1 MLARLSRRVPILTA
15 LGAVFISGRVLA
27 ACGSGVPGNA
37 VARVDDMSITRSD
50 FLHWLRVAA
59 ASSASTVP
67 GQPPTNVIAPDPPN
81 FTGCIAAKR
90 RTAPKPAKGQP
101 TPTDRDFKAQCEQ
114 EYMSLRDQVMSF
126 LISSDWIMG
135 EAADQG
141 IKASSAEVQRRLAQ
155 IKQQQFPKPG
165 DFNKFLTS
173 SGMNLT
179 DIYYRTKLI
188 VFSDKLRAKIIKGK
202 GTVTPAQIA
211 RYYQQN
217 RSRYAQPERRDLR
230 IILTKTQPQAQKAK
244 RALVNG
250 QSFKNVAKKFSIDQA
265 TKNQGGALLGVARG
279 QQEKALDDA
288 VFSAKVG
295 VLTGP
300 VKTTFGYYVFRVEK
314 VIPAS
319 QQSQAQA
326 TPEIRA
332 LLSQMSQQGALTT
345 FISHY
350 QAKWKSRTNCRS
362 GYVVQ
367 TCSNYHAPKTPSI
380 PGVPG
385 APGAPGGAPS
395 QTPPPRVG
403 GATTG

>member
-1 MLARLSRRVPILTA
+1 MLARLSRRAPILTA
-15 LGAVFISGRVLA
+15 LGAVFISGLLLA

-37 VARVDDMSITRSD
+37 VARVGDTSITRAD
-50 FLHWLRVAA
+50 FGHWLRVAA
-59 ASSASTVP
+59 MSSASTVP
-67 GQPPTNVIAPDPPN
+67 GQPPVTVIAPDPPN
-81 FTGCIAAKR
+81 FTGCIANKR
-90 RTAPKPAKGQP
+90 RTAPKPAKGQRA
-101 TPTDRDFKAQCEQ
+101 PTDADFKAQCEQ
-114 EYMSLRDQVMSF
+114 EYASLKAQVMSF
-126 LISSDWIMG
+126 LISSDWILG

-141 IKASSAEVQRRLAQ
+141 IKATPAELQKRLNQ

-165 DFNKFLTS
+165 DFNKFLVST
-173 SGMNLT
+173 GMTLT
-179 DIYYRTKLI
+179 DIYFRTKLI
-188 VFSDKLRAKIIKGK
+188 VLSDKLRAKIIRGK
-202 GTVTPAQIA
+202 DKVTNAQIA

-230 IILTKTQPQAQKAK
+230 IILTKTQQQAQKAK

-250 QSFKNVAKKFSIDQA
+250 QSFKKVAKKFSIDQA

-279 QQEKALDDA
+279 QQEKTLDDA

-295 VLTGP
+295 KLTGP

-319 QQSQAQA
+319 QQTQAQA

-332 LLSQMSQQGALTT
+332 LLSQMGQQQALTT

-350 QAKWKSRTNCRS
+350 QVKWKSRTNCRS

-380 PGVPG
+380 PGGPGVPG
-385 APGAPGGAPS
+385 APRPS
-395 QTPPPRVG
+395 TPPRVG